1 MRIAF
6 LAWRDLAHP
15 AAGGS
20 EHVVDRL
27 AAGATARG
35 HDVTLFAGGPVGS
48 RDYAVVDTGGR
59 FSQYLQAPAHLRR
72 RLPDADVVV
81 DVENGI
87 PFFSPLW
94 QRRPVVCLVHHVHT
108 EQWAM
113 YFPAPIAA
121 VGATLERRAMPRVY
135 RRSRFVA
142 ISPSTAADLV
152 RIGVDPGRLHTL
164 TPGTDPVPEV
174 VAEDPEPLFVAL
186 SRLVPHK
193 RIDLLLD
200 IWDRVRPS
208 TGGTLVIAGDG
219 PERAR
224 LEEQARGSASGAE
237 GVVFAGF
244 VDEEEKRR
252 LLGRAWL
259 LVHPALHEGWGV
271 VVMEAAAAGTP
282 TVGFDVVG
290 VRDSV
295 QDGATGVLA
304 DSADDF
310 ARAWVRLASDPD
322 ERALLARGAV
332 AKAGRETWDQAV
344 DDLLVVLDLAVAE
357 SARDQGNPH
366 CRTRPKRL
374 PRSF

>member
-1 MRIAF
+1 
-6 LAWRDLAHP
+6 
-15 AAGGS
+15 
-20 EHVVDRL
+20 
-27 AAGATARG
+27 
-35 HDVTLFAGGPVGS
+35 
-48 RDYAVVDTGGR
+48 
-59 FSQYLQAPAHLRR
+59 
-72 RLPDADVVV
+72 
-81 DVENGI
+81 
-87 PFFSPLW
+87 
-94 QRRPVVCLVHHVHT
+94 
-108 EQWAM
+108 
-113 YFPAPIAA
+113 
-121 VGATLERRAMPRVY
+121 MPRAY

-174 VAEDPEPLFVAL
+174 VTEDPEPLFVAL

-219 PERAR
+219 PARAR
-224 LEEQARGSASGAE
+224 LEEHARGSASGGG
-237 GVVFAGF
+237 GVGFAGF

-322 ERALLARGAV
+322 ERARLARGAV

-357 SARDQGNPH
+357 GARDQGNPH

>member
-1 MRIAF
+1 MRIAV

-27 AAGATARG
+27 ASGAVARA
-35 HDVTLFAGGPVGS
+35 HDVTLFAGGPVG
-48 RDYAVVDTGGR
+48 RRGYRVVDTGGR
-59 FSQYLQAPAHLRR
+59 FSQYLKAPLHLRR
-72 RLPDADVVV
+72 RLRDFDVVV

-87 PFFSPLW
+87 PFFAPLW
-94 QRRPVVCLVHHVHT
+94 QGRPVVCLVHHVHT

-113 YFPAPIAA
+113 YFPEPIAT
-121 VGATLERRAMPRVY
+121 VGAVVERRAMPRAY

-152 RIGVDPGRLHTL
+152 RIGVDPARLHTL
-164 TPGTDPVPEV
+164 TPGTDPPPGVVPE
-174 VAEDPEPLFVAL
+174 DPGPLFLAL

-200 IWDRVRPS
+200 IWERVRPT

-224 LEEQARGSASGAE
+224 LEQRAGD

-244 VDEEEKRR
+244 VDEVEKRR

-259 LVHPALHEGWGV
+259 LLHPALHEGWGV

-295 QDGATGVLA
+295 QDGSTGLLA
-304 DSADDF
+304 RSAEEF
-310 ARAWVRLASDPD
+310 AAAWIRLASDAE
-322 ERALLARGAV
+322 ERARLGRGAIE
-332 AKAGRETWDQAV
+332 KARRETWDRAV
-344 DDLLVVLDLAVAE
+344 DDLLAVLDVAVAE
-357 SARDQGNPH
+357 AAGGPAGDQGNPH